1 MNTLS
6 ARYPQLLLNLPFVTL
21 TELPTPLDR
30 AEELGEQLGL
40 DVLWIK
46 RDDLSAPIYGG
57 NKVRKLEYV
66 FADAMA
72 QGCDAVVT
80 FGAVGSNHVL
90 ATSIYARQLGLG
102 CYGVLTKQP
111 MTPYIANTLR
121 YHLSLGTHIVPTHYH
136 GSLEAAEQIVAAHP
150 TGPER
155 VYSLTWGGSSWRGT
169 VGFVNA
175 AFELADQLKH
185 AEAPDRIYVACG
197 TMGTAVGLAIGLR
210 LAQLP
215 TEVVAVQVVPYP
227 AVIETGMKELFAE
240 TISHL
245 HAIDNEI
252 PLLDDPMQN
261 LTLRTEFLGDGY
273 AERTPECIEAVD
285 LINATEGLHLETTYT
300 GKGLAALVA
309 DARSGKL
316 KGKQVAFWNTYNSR
330 PYPKAVATVDTSGLP
345 AELQRY
351 LEPGGG

>member
-1 MNTLS
+1 
-6 ARYPQLLLNLPFVTL
+6 
-21 TELPTPLDR
+21 
-30 AEELGEQLGL
+30 
-40 DVLWIK
+40 
-46 RDDLSAPIYGG
+46 
-57 NKVRKLEYV
+57 
-66 FADAMA
+66 
-72 QGCDAVVT
+72 
-80 FGAVGSNHVL
+80 
-90 ATSIYARQLGLG
+90 
-102 CYGVLTKQP
+102 
-111 MTPYIANTLR
+111 
-121 YHLSLGTHIVPTHYH
+121 
-136 GSLEAAEQIVAAHP
+136 
-150 TGPER
+150 
-155 VYSLTWGGSSWRGT
+155 
-169 VGFVNA
+169 
-175 AFELADQLKH
+175 
-185 AEAPDRIYVACG
+185 
-197 TMGTAVGLAIGLR
+197 
-210 LAQLP
+210 LP